1 MNMPYSAKAQKLKE
15 SATIRMSRLARD
27 LAQKGIEVID
37 LSLGEPDFDTPE
49 HVCKGA
55 YEAALAG
62 FTHYPPVAGYP
73 DLRKAIVEY
82 TVKKG
87 IVADPDNV
95 VVSTG
100 AKQALYNIFSAI
112 LDEGSGVALPVPYW
126 VSYRDII
133 EFVGGRIVEIM
144 PDESFKISP
153 EELENALK
161 QPDVRI
167 FLFNSPS
174 NPSGVVYSREEISA
188 LVSVLE
194 RFPNVWIISDEVY
207 DRIVYDGEFVS
218 IAEFESIRD
227 RVIIV
232 NSCSKAF
239 AMTGWRLGW
248 MIAPNREL
256 AIKVSKIQ
264 GQVTSG
270 ANSVAQR
277 AAIVAIT
284 GNQKPFQEMYREFK
298 RRRDFVISYLEDNFH
313 GSGIK
318 WVEPQGAFYLWL
330 DISEWLREKNEF
342 RDGSQVAEEILK
354 QVYVATVGGNSFG
367 LPEGLR
373 LSLATSKANLK
384 KGLERLKRFFLD
396 EDK

>member
-1 MNMPYSAKAQKLKE
+1 MLYSVKAQKLKE

-27 LAQKGIEVID
+27 LGQKGIEVID
-37 LSLGEPDFDTPE
+37 LSLGEPDFNTPD
-49 HVCKGA
+49 HVCKAA

-62 FTHYPPVAGYP
+62 YTHYPPVSGYP
-73 DLRKAIVEY
+73 ELRQAIVEH
-82 TVKKG
+82 TVKEN
-87 IVADPDNV
+87 ISADPDNV

-144 PDESFKISP
+144 PGDDFKITP
-153 EELENALK
+153 EGLEKALN

-174 NPSGVVYSREEISA
+174 NPSGVVYSREEIA
-188 LVSVLE
+188 TLVSVLD
-194 RFPNVWIISDEVY
+194 RYPDVWIISDEVY

-239 AMTGWRLGW
+239 AMTGWRIGW
-248 MIAPNREL
+248 MIAPTKDL
-256 AIKVSKIQ
+256 AVKVSKIQ

-277 AAIVAIT
+277 AAITAIT
-284 GNQKPFQEMYREFK
+284 GDQEPFKAMYVEFME
-298 RRRDFVISYLEDNFH
+298 RRDFVISYLETNFRD
-313 GSGIK
+313 SGIRWIK
-318 WVEPQGAFYLWL
+318 PQGSFYLWL
-330 DISEWLREKNEF
+330 DISEWLRKNDNF
-342 RDGSQVAEEILK
+342 KDGNQVAEAILK
-354 QVYVATVGGNSFG
+354 QVHVATVGGNSFG

-373 LSLATSKANLK
+373 LSLATSKTNLK
-384 KGLERLKRFFLD
+384 KGLERLKRFFVD
-396 EDK
+396 GEK

>member
-1 MNMPYSAKAQKLKE
+1 MGMPYSIKAQKLKE

-27 LAQKGIEVID
+27 LSQKGVEVID
-37 LSLGEPDFDTPE
+37 LSLGEPDFNTPE
-49 HVCKGA
+49 HVCRAA
-55 YEAALAG
+55 YEGALAG
-62 FTHYPPVAGYP
+62 YTHYPPVAGYP
-73 DLRKAIVEY
+73 DLRRAIVDH
-82 TVKKG
+82 TVKED
-87 IVADPDNV
+87 ISADPDNV

-144 PDESFKISP
+144 PGRNFKITA
-153 EELENALK
+153 EGLENALK

-174 NPSGVVYSREEISA
+174 NPSGVVYRREEIA
-188 LVSVLE
+188 ELVSVLE
-194 RFPNVWIISDEVY
+194 KFPEVWIISDEVY
-207 DRIVYDGEFVS
+207 DRIIYDGEFVS
-218 IAEFESIRD
+218 IAEFESVRD

-232 NSCSKAF
+232 NSCSKSF

-248 MIAPNREL
+248 MVSPNRDL
-256 AIKVSKIQ
+256 AVKASKIQ

-277 AAIVAIT
+277 AAITAIT
-284 GNQKPFQEMYREFK
+284 GDQEPFKAMYREFK
-298 RRRDFVISYLEDNFH
+298 GRRDFVISYLENNFK

-330 DISEWLREKNEF
+330 DISEWLRERDEF

-373 LSLATSKANLK
+373 LSLATSKTNLE

-396 EDK
+396 GSR